1 MTKVHQVGR
10 QGPGGHTLFTFSLL
24 ILLMKCSIFKVSSD
38 CDKEKGVSE
47 YVTGSKSTSLS
58 SCLVIGIPTPL
69 GSLES

>member
-1 MTKVHQVGR
+1 
-10 QGPGGHTLFTFSLL
+10 
-24 ILLMKCSIFKVSSD
+24 MKCSVFKVSSD

-47 YVTGSKSTSLS
+47 YVTGSKSTLLS